1 MTKEIL
7 SKAQYNELPD
17 LQEIYNQATVYA
29 RTVGHIDW
37 PFPMPKYILENFYMK
52 KEMYCIRGLVIG
64 IDPDY
69 AEEPVAAIRLST
81 EPNPQIWQDD
91 IRALYIGKMAVGRDA
106 RNLDVATKVIFPAV
120 HEMAEQRDLSEVR
133 LDCLAD
139 NERLKAFYRRHFAE
153 LGNVIIKNI
162 NGEELSLTR
171 FSRPVTS

>member
-139 NERLKAFYRRHFAE
+139 NERLRRFYERTFTER
-153 LGNVIIKNI
+153 
-162 NGEELSLTR
+162 GEVEIVSSSGAKILLAR
-171 FSRPVTS
+171 FSSEVVA